1 MTFHGWEAMPR
12 RKLARREQEALEV
25 LHRLA
30 PCTAAQLQESL
41 GGTYSGARALLA
53 RLVAKGLAVH
63 SYDGPRYI
71 YRPAEESTSAG
82 KSALREIV
90 DTFFQGSNAEAIG
103 ALLALSKD
111 AVDQDEL
118 KRLEDVVAAARAA
131 ATQGSGDDV

>member
-1 MTFHGWEAMPR
+1 M
-12 RKLARREQEALEV
+12 QV

-63 SYDGPRYI
+63 SYDGPRYV
-71 YRPAEESTSAG
+71 YRPTEESTSVG

-90 DTFFQGSNAEAIG
+90 DTFFRGSNAEAIG

-111 AVDQDEL
+111 PVDPDEL
-118 KRLEDVVAAARAA
+118 KRLEAAVATARAA
-131 ATQGSGDDV
+131 ATQGADARE